1 VAFFFAFSTEVVEA
15 ADVECERPLVTLR
28 RASHKTMP
36 GQSRWPAPVLLPDD
50 LDDTDAPDALVCPIT
65 QELMT
70 EPVLVTTNGRT
81 YQREAITR
89 WVREHGTDPLQRSER
104 LSEGDLAPNLAVRQM
119 VEAWAR
125 EKCGGRLPPQP
136 TEPGPVRVAPA
147 PSRQAPAPAPA
158 PAPRAPSPP
167 PPAAIPPLTN
177 LPDEADAL
185 ETGCLRVLGV
195 WHRPGQPAD
204 GKFFRFDAARLG
216 GMLVS
221 RFGEAYFRSLFAE
234 GALSAG
240 ASLPLAN
247 FTGSGAANRDEA
259 RGHVKNGGGAVLRC
273 VNRRSGKADAVLL
286 FDVAS
291 GEDVA
296 AGGVGCWNPADYAAA
311 DDFRPGDVLLFP
323 DLVVSNS
330 NGSHGSEN
338 QFGSM
343 EDAARFPA
351 LVPSSVAANT
361 GTGWNLPGRDARFG
375 RCGLVGDW
383 WRALELEFLFDT
395 DTLVAGVYPDAPTAE
410 TPLEVA
416 VLRGDADAGDASAWE
431 KIETRAVGAARV
443 FAAAPVSCRRVRAR
457 WETTDLHKLG
467 GLSTARSGGGVHAHP
482 LGPPP
487 EARGAAGA
495 GAGPGDVVAAAAS
508 IDDGDSDGWWSP
520 RAAAATEISRAAAA
534 SLAETDEEARYPQI

>member
-1 VAFFFAFSTEVVEA
+1 
-15 ADVECERPLVTLR
+15 
-28 RASHKTMP
+28 
-36 GQSRWPAPVLLPDD
+36 
-50 LDDTDAPDALVCPIT
+50 
-65 QELMT
+65 
-70 EPVLVTTNGRT
+70 
-81 YQREAITR
+81 
-89 WVREHGTDPLQRSER
+89 
-104 LSEGDLAPNLAVRQM
+104 
-119 VEAWAR
+119 
-125 EKCGGRLPPQP
+125 
-136 TEPGPVRVAPA
+136 
-147 PSRQAPAPAPA
+147 
-158 PAPRAPSPP
+158 
-167 PPAAIPPLTN
+167 
-177 LPDEADAL
+177 
-185 ETGCLRVLGV
+185 LRVLGV

-338 QFGSM
+338 QVGSI

-383 WRALELEFLFDT
+383 WRALELEFTFDT
-395 DTLVAGVYPDAPTAE
+395 DTLVAGVYTDAPTAE

-495 GAGPGDVVAAAAS
+495 GARPRAVVAAAAS